1 MRRYFEIF
9 VSLIMIAGF
18 ASCIRE
24 QIETTVPSGEE
35 GTVSIQVDYRPL
47 ESSLEG
53 VTKSSGDLIR
63 TIDNIS
69 VVAYNSAD
77 GKFAFSKYFET
88 SDYALEEVASPSGT
102 YAESKVYRASFNM
115 VVPRGRYRIY
125 AVVNMDRELAADE
138 RASEDAL
145 KSISLN
151 WLTTGDKACSPD
163 NNKMFGFFTDN
174 ASTVIPSEAPE
185 LVVGTAK
192 VSLHAWVKRTVSKVT
207 VAYDATE
214 LKDNIYI
221 YLKSVQI
228 LDIPKTCYL
237 GKENVPA
244 SADALIHEGEMLT
257 YSTSD
262 DKQNWPYV
270 SKGNPVYQYD
280 GGHTETAQALYFF
293 ENNQGTGE
301 KHNYHPGDAAWDKD
315 KKPYGTYIE
324 VKGYYVNRTAD
335 NSSQGPIIYRFMLG
349 KDVSSDFNAERS
361 NHYKVTLKFRNDAND
376 PDWHIVYEP
385 EQPEI
390 TIPDPLYISYVPNES
405 VNVPVV
411 VRGANASTQV
421 KADIIESHWYGDK
434 GHKYQG
440 LYYQAFNG
448 ILTLQPTGLDLSSK
462 SNEAARESDFNAK
475 NGFSYTPSQVL
486 ADRCLYSI
494 PVYTRGLTLGNS
506 LSGYNYF
513 PHDTRT
519 GKIRF
524 SVTVNGKT
532 YTKDVRIIQVK
543 RVVNPAGVWREAS
556 STKTFNF
563 RLMELNED
571 DDSNTGAVHRQFY
584 PTISDG
590 PWTAHIE
597 QGADWVQIAPAGTNN
612 WGTSDVTGGTASEVR
627 FDVRPASTCGDGTVR
642 HAVVKVTYNN
652 NTCIH
657 YFFVSQGIGEIPMAV
672 VITYPQTTVYGET
685 STNHTCYWMNRNMK
699 YAGVPCENPLME
711 GGKFR
716 WGNSSVGLRPDDDFR
731 SGYGFNIEGYTTGKT
746 HWQYNGSDISF
757 SAIGHPNY
765 ATGFRYNYSKNAYLG
780 RFYDNLWPAKYADW
794 TALQKHP
801 RYYGVLYGE
810 ESTETATNTTDAYTY
825 INPGDVKGM
834 QGLFVWDRTNARHIF
849 FPIGAS
855 GYGHRKGNDLYKA
868 GVPPDVSGGW
878 GGDGVVRRDILKY
891 AQRSL
896 EMPEYTAQSV
906 PMLYDLWMRKGAIY
920 WYEENEFYDTN
931 KEIFSHDIN
940 YYTYDLNNYG
950 ANAFSFPIDENKKN
964 IMIADPFT
972 NKSCRKAEWSDAC
985 YVRCVHY

>member
-1 MRRYFEIF
+1 
-9 VSLIMIAGF
+9 MIAGF

-163 NNKMFGFFTDN
+163 NNKMFGFFTDK

-448 ILTLQPTGLDLSSK
+448 ILTLQPTGLDLSSESK
-462 SNEAARESDFNAK
+462 EAARESDFNAK
-475 NGFSYTPSQVL
+475 NGLSYTPSQVL

-506 LSGYNYF
+506 FSGYNYF

-571 DDSNTGAVHRQFY
+571 DDSENGAVHRQFY

-597 QGADWVQIAPAGTNN
+597 QGADWVQIAPTGTNN

-627 FDVRPASTCGDGTVR
+627 FDVRPGSTCGDGTVR

-657 YFFVSQGIGEIPMAV
+657 YFFVSQGIGDVPMSV
-672 VITYPQTTVYGET
+672 NVTYPQTTVYGET
-685 STNHTCYWMNRNMK
+685 STSHTCYWMNRNMK

-716 WGNSSVGLRPDDDFR
+716 WGNSSQSFKPEDDFR
-731 SGYGFNIEGYTTGKT
+731 DGYGFNQVCYSTISPSNVETFNIKRHWLYQGTDASLAEVGHTEMPIGFKNNENSYT
-746 HWQYNGSDISF
+746 S
-757 SAIGHPNY
+757 
-765 ATGFRYNYSKNAYLG
+765 

-794 TALQKHP
+794 TALQQHP

-834 QGLFVWDRTNARHIF
+834 QGLFVWDKGNARHLF
-849 FPIGAS
+849 FPIGAT
-855 GYGHRKGNDLYKA
+855 GHGHRKASDIYQTKA
-868 GVPPDVSGGW
+868 GYEYDGHIDRDV
-878 GGDGVVRRDILKY
+878 LKY
-891 AQRSL
+891 AQRPTYMKDNKAS
-896 EMPEYTAQSV
+896 SV

-920 WYEENEFYDTN
+920 WYAENEFYKTN
-931 KEIFSHDIN
+931 SEKFAHDIN
-940 YYTYDLNNYG
+940 YYTYDLNTYG
-950 ANAFSFPIDENKKN
+950 ANPVTMVTPTITYNGA
-964 IMIADPFT
+964 T
-972 NKSCRKAEWSDAC
+972 CRRVNWSDAC

>member
-53 VTKSSGDLIR
+53 VTKSAGDLIR

-69 VVAYNSAD
+69 VVAYNSDD
-77 GKFAFSKYFET
+77 GKFAFSKYFTT

-125 AVVNMDRELAADE
+125 AVVNMDRKLAADE

-185 LVVGTAK
+185 LVVGTAD

-434 GHKYQG
+434 GHKYDYKFTDNG
-440 LYYQAFNG
+440 NG
-448 ILTLQPTGLDLSSK
+448 ILSLEKTGNNAPTLTGTAS
-462 SNEAARESDFNAK
+462 
-475 NGFSYTPSQVL
+475 PSQVL

-506 LSGYNYF
+506 FSGYNYF

-571 DDSNTGAVHRQFY
+571 DDSENGAVHRQFF

-597 QGADWVQIAPAGTNN
+597 QGADWVQIAPTGTNN

-627 FDVRPASTCGDGTVR
+627 FDVRPGSTCGDGTVR

-672 VITYPQTTVYGET
+672 DVNYGDYKDRSATSVYGET
-685 STNHTCYWMNRNMK
+685 RAVHTCYWMNRNMK

-716 WGNSSVGLRPDDDFR
+716 WGNSAQSFRPEDDFR
-731 SGYGFNIEGYTTGKT
+731 EGNRFNQVALNNQHYIFPSGEA
-746 HWQYNGSDISF
+746 SF
-757 SAIGHPNY
+757 KLGHTEMPG
-765 ATGFRYNYSKNAYLG
+765 GFRYNENSYTS

-794 TALQKHP
+794 TALQQHP

-855 GYGHRKGNDLYKA
+855 GYGHRKGSDLYKNE
-868 GVPPDVSGGW
+868 W
-878 GGDGVVRRDILKY
+878 GGDGNVKRDVLKY

-896 EMPEYTAQSV
+896 EMPTATAEKV

-920 WYEENEFYDTN
+920 WYEENEFYTTN
-931 KEIFSHDIN
+931 KELFAHDIN
-940 YYTYDLNNYG
+940 YYTYDLNTYG
-950 ANAFSFPIDENKKN
+950 ANPVDLKVMNTVYYNRDARKS
-964 IMIADPFT
+964 IA
-972 NKSCRKAEWSDAC
+972 CRNAQWSDAC

>member
-1 MRRYFEIF
+1 M
-9 VSLIMIAGF
+9 AGS
-18 ASCIRE
+18 ASCVRE
-24 QIETTVPSGEE
+24 QIEPSVPSGEE

-47 ESSLEG
+47 ESSLDG
-53 VTKSSGDLIR
+53 ITKSAGDLIR

-77 GKFAFSKYFET
+77 GKFAFSRYFTT
-88 SDYALEEVASPSGT
+88 SDYAVEEVASPSGV
-102 YAESKVYRASFNM
+102 YAEQKVYRATLDMN
-115 VVPRGRYRIY
+115 VPRGKYRIY
-125 AVVNMDRELAADE
+125 AVVNMDRELAVDE

-145 KSISLN
+145 KSITLD
-151 WLTTGDKACSPD
+151 WQTTGDKACSPD

-174 ASTVIPSEAPE
+174 ASTVIPAEAPE
-185 LVVGTAK
+185 LVVGTTSS

-207 VAYDATE
+207 VSYDATE

-237 GKENVPA
+237 GKDNAPA
-244 SADALIHEGEMLT
+244 SSEALIHEGEMLT
-257 YSTSD
+257 YSASD

-293 ENNQGTGE
+293 ENNQGTGS
-301 KHNYHPGDAAWDKD
+301 KHGYHPGDASWDKD
-315 KKPYGTYIE
+315 KKAYGTYIE

-349 KDVSSDFNAERS
+349 KDVSTDFNAERS

-385 EQPEI
+385 EKPEI

-411 VRGANASTQV
+411 VRGANSSTQV
-421 KADIIESHWYGDK
+421 TADIIESHWYGDK

-440 LYYQAFNG
+440 LYFQAFNG
-448 ILTLQPTGLDLSSK
+448 ILTLKPTNGSLAD
-462 SNEAARESDFNAK
+462 EAARQSDFNAK
-475 NGFSYTPSQVL
+475 NGLSYSPSQVL

-506 LSGYNYF
+506 FSGYNYF

-524 SVTVNGKT
+524 SVTVNGTT

-571 DDSNTGAVHRQFY
+571 DDSETGAVHRQFY

-597 QGADWVQIAPAGTNN
+597 QGADWVQIAPTGTNN
-612 WGTSDVTGGTASEVR
+612 WGTSDVTGGTSSEVR
-627 FDVRPASTCGDGTVR
+627 FDVRPGSTCSDGTVR
-642 HAVVKVTYNN
+642 HGVIKVTYNN

-657 YFFVSQGIGEIPMAV
+657 YFFVSQGLGDVPMSV
-672 VITYPQTTVYGET
+672 NITYPQTTVYGAT
-685 STNHTCYWMNRNMK
+685 STSHTCYWMNRNMK

-716 WGNSSVGLRPDDDFR
+716 WGNSAQSFKPEDDFR
-731 SGYGFNIEGYTTGKT
+731 EGYGFNQICYSTRSPSGEETFNIKR
-746 HWQYNGSDISF
+746 HWLYQGSDASLAEVVHTEMPI
-757 SAIGHPNY
+757 
-765 ATGFRYNYSKNAYLG
+765 GFRNNENSFTS

-794 TALQKHP
+794 TALQSLP

-834 QGLFVWDRTNARHIF
+834 QGLFVWDKNNARHLF
-849 FPIGAS
+849 FPIGAT
-855 GYGHRKGNDLYKA
+855 GHGHRKASDIYQTIA
-868 GVPPDVSGGW
+868 GYEYDGHIDRDV
-878 GGDGVVRRDILKY
+878 LKY
-891 AQRSL
+891 AQRPTYMKDNKAS
-896 EMPEYTAQSV
+896 SV

-920 WYEENEFYDTN
+920 WYEENEFYGTS
-931 KEIFSHDIN
+931 KEKLAHDIN
-940 YYTYDLNNYG
+940 YYTYDLNTYG
-950 ANAFSFPIDENKKN
+950 ANPVTMVTTATSYNGVV
-964 IMIADPFT
+964 
-972 NKSCRKAEWSDAC
+972 CRKVNWSDAC
-985 YVRCVHY
+985 FVRCVHY

>member
-1 MRRYFEIF
+1 
-9 VSLIMIAGF
+9 MIAGF

-24 QIETTVPSGEE
+24 QIETPVPSGEE

-53 VTKSSGDLIR
+53 VTKSAGDLIR

-69 VVAYNSAD
+69 VVAYNSDD
-77 GKFAFSKYFET
+77 GKFAFSKYFTT

-145 KSISLN
+145 KSISLD
-151 WLTTGDKACSPD
+151 WLTTGDKACSSD

-174 ASTVIPSEAPE
+174 ASTVIPSAAPE
-185 LVVGTAK
+185 LVVGTAD

-434 GHKYQG
+434 GHKYQRF
-440 LYYQAFNG
+440 YYQAFNG
-448 ILTLQPTGLDLSSK
+448 ILTLQPTGGSLAD
-462 SNEAARESDFNAK
+462 EAARESDFNAK

-506 LSGYNYF
+506 FSGYNYF

-571 DDSNTGAVHRQFY
+571 DDSENGAVHRQFY

-597 QGADWVQIAPAGTNN
+597 QGADWVQIAPTGTNN

-627 FDVRPASTCGDGTVR
+627 FDVRPGSTCGDGTVR

-672 VITYPQTTVYGET
+672 DVNYGDYKDRSATSVYGET
-685 STNHTCYWMNRNMK
+685 RAVHTCYWMNRNMK
-699 YAGVPCENPLME
+699 YSGVPCENPLME

-716 WGNSSVGLRPDDDFR
+716 WGNSSQSFKPEDDFR
-731 SGYGFNIEGYTTGKT
+731 DGYGFNQVCYSTISPSNEETFNIKRHWLYQGTDASLAEVGHTEMPIGFKNNKNSYT
-746 HWQYNGSDISF
+746 S
-757 SAIGHPNY
+757 
-765 ATGFRYNYSKNAYLG
+765 

-794 TALQKHP
+794 TALQQHP

-825 INPGDVKGM
+825 INLGDVKGM
-834 QGLFVWDRTNARHIF
+834 QGLFVWDKGNARHLF
-849 FPIGAS
+849 FPIGAT
-855 GYGHRKGNDLYKA
+855 GHGHRKASDIYQTKA
-868 GVPPDVSGGW
+868 GYEYDGHIDRDV
-878 GGDGVVRRDILKY
+878 LKY
-891 AQRSL
+891 AQRPTYMKDNKAS
-896 EMPEYTAQSV
+896 SV

-920 WYEENEFYDTN
+920 WYEENEFYTTN
-931 KEIFSHDIN
+931 KELFAHDIN
-940 YYTYDLNNYG
+940 YYTYDLNTYG
-950 ANAFSFPIDENKKN
+950 ANPVTMVTPTITYNGA
-964 IMIADPFT
+964 T
-972 NKSCRKAEWSDAC
+972 CRKVNWSDAC

>member
-1 MRRYFEIF
+1 
-9 VSLIMIAGF
+9 MIAGF

-53 VTKSSGDLIR
+53 VTKSAGDLIR

-77 GKFAFSKYFET
+77 GKFAFSKYFTT

-102 YAESKVYRASFNM
+102 YAESKVYRASFKM
-115 VVPRGRYRIY
+115 FVPRGRYRIY

-145 KSISLN
+145 KSISLD
-151 WLTTGDKACSPD
+151 WLTIGDKACSPD

-192 VSLHAWVKRTVSKVT
+192 VSLHAWVRRTVSKVT

-434 GHKYQG
+434 GHKYQRF
-440 LYYQAFNG
+440 YYQAFNG
-448 ILTLQPTGLDLSSK
+448 ILTLQPTGGSLAD
-462 SNEAARESDFNAK
+462 EAARESDFNAK
-475 NGFSYTPSQVL
+475 NGFSYTPSQVR

-506 LSGYNYF
+506 FSGYNYF

-571 DDSNTGAVHRQFY
+571 DDSENGAVHRQFY

-597 QGADWVQIAPAGTNN
+597 QGADWVQIAPTGTNN

-627 FDVRPASTCGDGTVR
+627 FDVRPGSTSGDGTVR

-652 NTCIH
+652 ITCIH

-672 VITYPQTTVYGET
+672 DVNYGDYKDRSATSVYGET
-685 STNHTCYWMNRNMK
+685 RAVHTCYWMNRNMK
-699 YAGVPCENPLME
+699 YSGVPCENPLME

-716 WGNSSVGLRPDDDFR
+716 WGNSSQSFKPEDDFR
-731 SGYGFNIEGYTTGKT
+731 DGYGFNQVCYSTISPSNEETFNIKRHWLYQGTDASLAEVGHTEMPIGFKNNKNSYT
-746 HWQYNGSDISF
+746 S
-757 SAIGHPNY
+757 
-765 ATGFRYNYSKNAYLG
+765 

-794 TALQKHP
+794 TALQQHP

-825 INPGDVKGM
+825 INLGDVKGM
-834 QGLFVWDRTNARHIF
+834 QGLFVWDKGNARHLF
-849 FPIGAS
+849 FPIGAT
-855 GYGHRKGNDLYKA
+855 GHGHRKASDIYQTKA
-868 GVPPDVSGGW
+868 GYEYDGHIDRDV
-878 GGDGVVRRDILKY
+878 LKY
-891 AQRSL
+891 AQRPTYMKDNKAS
-896 EMPEYTAQSV
+896 SV

-920 WYEENEFYDTN
+920 WYEENEFYTTN
-931 KEIFSHDIN
+931 KELFAHDIN
-940 YYTYDLNNYG
+940 YYTYDLNTYG
-950 ANAFSFPIDENKKN
+950 ANPVTMVTPTITYNGA
-964 IMIADPFT
+964 T
-972 NKSCRKAEWSDAC
+972 CRKVNWSDAC

>member
-53 VTKSSGDLIR
+53 VTKSAGDLIR

-77 GKFAFSKYFET
+77 GKFAFSKYFKT

-125 AVVNMDRELAADE
+125 AVVNMDRKLAADE

-163 NNKMFGFFTDN
+163 NNKMFGFFTDK

-440 LYYQAFNG
+440 VYYQAFNG
-448 ILTLQPTGLDLSSK
+448 ILT
-462 SNEAARESDFNAK
+462 
-475 NGFSYTPSQVL
+475 
-486 ADRCLYSI
+486 
-494 PVYTRGLTLGNS
+494 
-506 LSGYNYF
+506 
-513 PHDTRT
+513 
-519 GKIRF
+519 
-524 SVTVNGKT
+524 
-532 YTKDVRIIQVK
+532 
-543 RVVNPAGVWREAS
+543 
-556 STKTFNF
+556 
-563 RLMELNED
+563 
-571 DDSNTGAVHRQFY
+571 
-584 PTISDG
+584 
-590 PWTAHIE
+590 
-597 QGADWVQIAPAGTNN
+597 
-612 WGTSDVTGGTASEVR
+612 
-627 FDVRPASTCGDGTVR
+627 
-642 HAVVKVTYNN
+642 
-652 NTCIH
+652 
-657 YFFVSQGIGEIPMAV
+657 
-672 VITYPQTTVYGET
+672 
-685 STNHTCYWMNRNMK
+685 
-699 YAGVPCENPLME
+699 
-711 GGKFR
+711 
-716 WGNSSVGLRPDDDFR
+716 
-731 SGYGFNIEGYTTGKT
+731 
-746 HWQYNGSDISF
+746 
-757 SAIGHPNY
+757 
-765 ATGFRYNYSKNAYLG
+765 
-780 RFYDNLWPAKYADW
+780 
-794 TALQKHP
+794 
-801 RYYGVLYGE
+801 
-810 ESTETATNTTDAYTY
+810 
-825 INPGDVKGM
+825 
-834 QGLFVWDRTNARHIF
+834 
-849 FPIGAS
+849 
-855 GYGHRKGNDLYKA
+855 
-868 GVPPDVSGGW
+868 
-878 GGDGVVRRDILKY
+878 
-891 AQRSL
+891 
-896 EMPEYTAQSV
+896 
-906 PMLYDLWMRKGAIY
+906 
-920 WYEENEFYDTN
+920 
-931 KEIFSHDIN
+931 
-940 YYTYDLNNYG
+940 
-950 ANAFSFPIDENKKN
+950 
-964 IMIADPFT
+964 
-972 NKSCRKAEWSDAC
+972 
-985 YVRCVHY
+985 

>member
-53 VTKSSGDLIR
+53 VTKSAGDLIR

-69 VVAYNSAD
+69 IVAYNSVD
-77 GKFAFSKYFET
+77 GKFAFSKYFTT

-174 ASTVIPSEAPE
+174 TSTVIPSAAPE
-185 LVVGTAK
+185 LVVGTAD
-192 VSLHAWVKRTVSKVT
+192 VSLHAWVKRAASKVT

-301 KHNYHPGDAAWDKD
+301 KHNYHPGDAVWDKD

-411 VRGANASTQV
+411 VRGANSSTTV
-421 KADIIESHWYGDK
+421 TADIIESHWYGDK
-434 GHKYQG
+434 GHKYDYMFTDNG
-440 LYYQAFNG
+440 NG
-448 ILTLQPTGLDLSSK
+448 ILSLEKTGNNAPTLTGTAS
-462 SNEAARESDFNAK
+462 
-475 NGFSYTPSQVL
+475 PSQVL

-506 LSGYNYF
+506 FSGYNYF

-524 SVTVNGKT
+524 SVTVNGTT

-571 DDSNTGAVHRQFY
+571 DDSENGAVHRQFF

-597 QGADWVQIAPAGTNN
+597 QGADWVQIAPTGTNN

-627 FDVRPASTCGDGTVR
+627 FDVRPGSTCGDGTVR

-672 VITYPQTTVYGET
+672 DVNYGDYKDRSATSVYGET
-685 STNHTCYWMNRNMK
+685 RAVHTCYWMNRNMK

-716 WGNSSVGLRPDDDFR
+716 WGNSAQSFRPEDDFR
-731 SGYGFNIEGYTTGKT
+731 EGNRFNQVALNNQHYIFPSGEA
-746 HWQYNGSDISF
+746 SF
-757 SAIGHPNY
+757 YLGHTEMPG
-765 ATGFRYNYSKNAYLG
+765 GFRYNENNSYTS

-794 TALQKHP
+794 TALQQHP

-834 QGLFVWDRTNARHIF
+834 QGLFVWDRTNARHLF

-855 GYGHRKGNDLYKA
+855 GYGHRKGSDLYLKA
-868 GVPPDVSGGW
+868 W
-878 GGDGVVRRDILKY
+878 GGDNDTYPATDEKVKRDVLKY

-896 EMPEYTAQSV
+896 EMPTETAKKL

-920 WYEENEFYDTN
+920 WYEENEFYSLN
-931 KEIFSHDIN
+931 NELFAHDIN
-940 YYTYDLNNYG
+940 YYTYDLNTYG
-950 ANAFSFPIDENKKN
+950 ANPVELKNMNTVYDNKDARKS
-964 IMIADPFT
+964 IA
-972 NKSCRKAEWSDAC
+972 CRNAQWSDAC
-985 YVRCVHY
+985 FVRCVHY

>member
-1 MRRYFEIF
+1 MLCSMLLTF
-9 VSLIMIAGF
+9 
-18 ASCIRE
+18 SCVWE
-24 QIETTVPSGEE
+24 KEAESDLPEE
-35 GTVSIQVDYRPL
+35 NGSISIQVEYRPL
-47 ESSLEG
+47 ESALDTRSA
-53 VTKSSGDLIR
+53 GDLIR

-69 VVAYNSAD
+69 IVAFNSAD
-77 GKFAFSKYFET
+77 GSFAFDKYF
-88 SDYALEEVASPSGT
+88 SAADYSVEEVASPSGT
-102 YAESKVYRASFNM
+102 YAESKVYRASMSMND
-115 VVPRGRYRIY
+115 VPRGKYRIY
-125 AVVNMDRELAADE
+125 AAVNMDRALTSEE
-138 RASEDAL
+138 TASESAL
-145 KSISLN
+145 KSISLD
-151 WLTTGDKACSPD
+151 WQTTGDKSCSPE
-163 NNKMFGFFTDN
+163 NNRMFGFFTDN

-185 LVVGTAK
+185 IVVGTSN

-207 VAYDATE
+207 VTYDATE

-228 LDIPKTCYL
+228 LDIPRECFL
-237 GKENVPA
+237 GKENTPA
-244 SADALIHEGEMLT
+244 SADQLIHEGEMLT
-257 YSTSD
+257 YSSSATVQD
-262 DKQNWPYV
+262 WPYV

-293 ENNQGTGE
+293 ENNQGTGS
-301 KHNYHPGDAAWDKD
+301 KHGYHPNDASWDKD
-315 KKPYGTYIE
+315 QKVYGTYIE

-349 KDVSSDFNAERS
+349 KDVTSDFNAERS
-361 NHYKVTLKFRNDAND
+361 NHYKVTLKFRNNAND

-411 VRGANASTQV
+411 VRGGNASTTV

-448 ILTLQPTGLDLSSK
+448 IITLKPTGGDLAD
-462 SNEAARESDFNAK
+462 EAARQSDFNAK
-475 NGFSYTPSQVL
+475 NGLSYSPSQVL

-506 LSGYNYF
+506 FSGYNYF

-543 RVVNPAGVWREAS
+543 RVVNPAGVWRQAS
-556 STKTFNF
+556 STKPFNF

-571 DDSNTGAVHRQFY
+571 DDSPNGPVHRQFY

-597 QGADWVQIAPAGTNN
+597 QGTDWIQIAPTGSSA
-612 WGTSDVTGGTASEVR
+612 WGTADVTGGTASEVR
-627 FDVRPASTCGDGTVR
+627 FDVRPASTCSDGTVR
-642 HAVVKVTYNN
+642 EGVIKVTYNN

-657 YFFVSQGIGEIPMAV
+657 YFFVSQGLGDVPMAV
-672 VITYPQTTVYGET
+672 NVTYPEKTINNET
-685 STNHTCYWMNRNMK
+685 STSHTCYWMNRNMK
-699 YAGVPCENPLME
+699 YSGVPCDNPLME
-711 GGKFR
+711 GGLFR
-716 WGNSSVGLRPDDDFR
+716 WGNASQAIKPEDAQRD
-731 SGYGFNIEGYTTGKT
+731 GYGFNIEGYSTGKT
-746 HWQYNGSDISF
+746 HWMYTGGDVSF
-757 SAIGHPNY
+757 TGIWHPERP
-765 ATGFRYNYSKNAYLG
+765 TGFRYDEHATYKS
-780 RFYDNLWPAKYADW
+780 RFYSDRWPAKYADW
-794 TALQKHP
+794 TALQSFP

-810 ESTETATNTTDAYTY
+810 ESTGTATNTTDAYTY

-834 QGLFVWDRTNARHIF
+834 QGLFVWDRSNGRHLF
-849 FPIGAS
+849 FPIGS
-855 GYGHRKGNDLYKA
+855 TGYGHRKGSDLYKA
-868 GVPPDVSGGW
+868 GEPPGVKDGW

-896 EMPEYTAQSV
+896 EMPTYTAERV

-920 WYEENEFYDTN
+920 WYEENEFYTIN
-931 KEIFSHDIN
+931 KESYAHDIN
-940 YYTYDLNNYG
+940 YYTYDLNTYG
-950 ANAFSFPIDENKKN
+950 ANPVT
-964 IMIADPFT
+964 MADKGASDPHT
-972 NKSCRKAEWSDAC
+972 NKACRSAQWSDAC
-985 YVRCVHY
+985 FVRCVHY

>member
-1 MRRYFEIF
+1 
-9 VSLIMIAGF
+9 MIAGF

-24 QIETTVPSGEE
+24 QIETPVPSGEE

-53 VTKSSGDLIR
+53 VTKSAGDLIR

-69 VVAYNSAD
+69 VVAYNSDD
-77 GKFAFSKYFET
+77 GKFAFSKYFTT

-145 KSISLN
+145 KSISLD

-174 ASTVIPSEAPE
+174 ASTVIPSAAPE
-185 LVVGTAK
+185 LVVGTAD

-434 GHKYQG
+434 GHKYQRF
-440 LYYQAFNG
+440 YYQAFNG
-448 ILTLQPTGLDLSSK
+448 ILTLQPTGGSLAD
-462 SNEAARESDFNAK
+462 EAARESDFNAK

-506 LSGYNYF
+506 FSGYNYF

-571 DDSNTGAVHRQFY
+571 DDSENGAVHRQFY

-597 QGADWVQIAPAGTNN
+597 QGADWVQIAPTGTNN

-627 FDVRPASTCGDGTVR
+627 FDVRPGSTCGDGTVR

-672 VITYPQTTVYGET
+672 DVNYGDYKDRSATSVYGET
-685 STNHTCYWMNRNMK
+685 RAVHTCYWMNRNMK
-699 YAGVPCENPLME
+699 YSGVPCENPLME

-716 WGNSSVGLRPDDDFR
+716 WGNSSQSFKPEDDFR
-731 SGYGFNIEGYTTGKT
+731 DGYGFNQVCYSTISPSNEETFNIKRHWLYQGTDASLAEVGHTEMPIGFKNNKNSYT
-746 HWQYNGSDISF
+746 S
-757 SAIGHPNY
+757 
-765 ATGFRYNYSKNAYLG
+765 

-794 TALQKHP
+794 TALQQHP

-825 INPGDVKGM
+825 INLGDVKGM
-834 QGLFVWDRTNARHIF
+834 QGLFVWDKGNARHLF
-849 FPIGAS
+849 FPIGAT
-855 GYGHRKGNDLYKA
+855 GHGHRKASDIYQTKA
-868 GVPPDVSGGW
+868 GYEYDGHIDRDV
-878 GGDGVVRRDILKY
+878 LKY
-891 AQRSL
+891 AQRPTYMKDNKAS
-896 EMPEYTAQSV
+896 SV

-920 WYEENEFYDTN
+920 WYEENEFYTTN
-931 KEIFSHDIN
+931 KELFAHDIN
-940 YYTYDLNNYG
+940 YYTYDLNTYG
-950 ANAFSFPIDENKKN
+950 ANPVTMVTPTITYNGA
-964 IMIADPFT
+964 T
-972 NKSCRKAEWSDAC
+972 CRKVNWSDAC

>member
-1 MRRYFEIF
+1 MLCSMLLTF
-9 VSLIMIAGF
+9 
-18 ASCIRE
+18 SCVWE
-24 QIETTVPSGEE
+24 KEAESDLPEE
-35 GTVSIQVDYRPL
+35 NGSISIQVEYRPL
-47 ESSLEG
+47 ESALDTRSA
-53 VTKSSGDLIR
+53 GDLIR

-69 VVAYNSAD
+69 IVAFNSAD
-77 GKFAFSKYFET
+77 GSFAFDKYF
-88 SDYALEEVASPSGT
+88 SAADYSVEEVASPSGT
-102 YAESKVYRASFNM
+102 YAESKVYRASMSMND
-115 VVPRGRYRIY
+115 VPRGKYRIY
-125 AVVNMDRELAADE
+125 AAVNMDRALTSEE
-138 RASEDAL
+138 TASESAL
-145 KSISLN
+145 KSISLD
-151 WLTTGDKACSPD
+151 WQTTGDKSCSPE
-163 NNKMFGFFTDN
+163 NNRMFGFFTDN

-185 LVVGTAK
+185 IVVGTSN

-207 VAYDATE
+207 VTYDATE

-228 LDIPKTCYL
+228 LDIPRECFL
-237 GKENVPA
+237 GKENTPA
-244 SADALIHEGEMLT
+244 SADQLIHEGEMLT
-257 YSTSD
+257 YSSSATVQD
-262 DKQNWPYV
+262 WPYV

-293 ENNQGTGE
+293 ENNQGTGS
-301 KHNYHPGDAAWDKD
+301 KHGYHPNDASWDKD
-315 KKPYGTYIE
+315 QKVYGTYIE

-349 KDVSSDFNAERS
+349 KDVTSDFNAERS
-361 NHYKVTLKFRNDAND
+361 NHYKVTLKFRNNAND

-411 VRGANASTQV
+411 VRGGNASTTV

-448 ILTLQPTGLDLSSK
+448 IITLKPTGGDLAD
-462 SNEAARESDFNAK
+462 EAARQSDFNAK
-475 NGFSYTPSQVL
+475 NGLSYSPSQVL

-506 LSGYNYF
+506 FSGYNYF

-543 RVVNPAGVWREAS
+543 RVVNPAGVWRQAS
-556 STKTFNF
+556 STKPFNF

-571 DDSNTGAVHRQFY
+571 DDSPNGPVHRQFY

-597 QGADWVQIAPAGTNN
+597 QGADWIQIAPTGSSA
-612 WGTSDVTGGTASEVR
+612 WGTADVTGGTSSEVR
-627 FDVRPASTCGDGTVR
+627 FDVRPASTCSDGTVR
-642 HAVVKVTYNN
+642 EGVIKVTYNN

-657 YFFVSQGIGEIPMAV
+657 YFFVSQGLGDVPMAV
-672 VITYPQTTVYGET
+672 NVTYPEKTINNET
-685 STNHTCYWMNRNMK
+685 STSHTCYWMNRNMK
-699 YAGVPCENPLME
+699 YSGVPCDNPLME
-711 GGKFR
+711 GGLFR
-716 WGNSSVGLRPDDDFR
+716 WGNASQAIKPEDAQRD
-731 SGYGFNIEGYTTGKT
+731 GYGFNIEGYSTGKT
-746 HWQYNGSDISF
+746 HWMYTGGDVSF
-757 SAIGHPNY
+757 TGIWHPERP
-765 ATGFRYNYSKNAYLG
+765 TGFRYDEHATYKS
-780 RFYDNLWPAKYADW
+780 RFYSDRWPAKYADW
-794 TALQKHP
+794 TALQSFP

-810 ESTETATNTTDAYTY
+810 ESTGTATNTTDAYTY

-834 QGLFVWDRTNARHIF
+834 QGLFVWDRSNGRHLF
-849 FPIGAS
+849 FPIGS
-855 GYGHRKGNDLYKA
+855 TGYGHRKGSDLYKA
-868 GVPPDVSGGW
+868 GEPPGVKDGW

-896 EMPEYTAQSV
+896 EMPTYTAERV

-920 WYEENEFYDTN
+920 WYEENEFYTIN
-931 KEIFSHDIN
+931 KESYAHDIN
-940 YYTYDLNNYG
+940 YYTYDLNTYG
-950 ANAFSFPIDENKKN
+950 ANPVT
-964 IMIADPFT
+964 MADKGASDPHT
-972 NKSCRKAEWSDAC
+972 NKACRSAQWSDAC
-985 YVRCVHY
+985 FVRCVHY

>member
-1 MRRYFEIF
+1 MLCSMLLTF
-9 VSLIMIAGF
+9 
-18 ASCIRE
+18 SCVWE
-24 QIETTVPSGEE
+24 KEAESDLPEE
-35 GTVSIQVDYRPL
+35 NGSISIQVEYRPL
-47 ESSLEG
+47 ESALDTRSA
-53 VTKSSGDLIR
+53 GDLIR

-69 VVAYNSAD
+69 IVAFNSAD
-77 GKFAFSKYFET
+77 GSFAFDKYF
-88 SDYALEEVASPSGT
+88 SAADYSVEEVASPSGT
-102 YAESKVYRASFNM
+102 YAESKVYRASMSMND
-115 VVPRGRYRIY
+115 VPRGKYRIY
-125 AVVNMDRELAADE
+125 AAVNMDRALTSEE
-138 RASEDAL
+138 TASESAL
-145 KSISLN
+145 KSISLD
-151 WLTTGDKACSPD
+151 WQTTGDKSCSPE
-163 NNKMFGFFTDN
+163 NNRMFGFFTDN

-185 LVVGTAK
+185 IVVGTSN

-207 VAYDATE
+207 VTYDATE

-228 LDIPKTCYL
+228 LDIPRECFL
-237 GKENVPA
+237 GKENTPA
-244 SADALIHEGEMLT
+244 SADQLIHEGEMLT
-257 YSTSD
+257 YSSSATVQD
-262 DKQNWPYV
+262 WPYV

-293 ENNQGTGE
+293 ENNQGTGS
-301 KHNYHPGDAAWDKD
+301 KHGYHPNDASWDKD
-315 KKPYGTYIE
+315 QKVYGTYIE

-349 KDVSSDFNAERS
+349 KDVTSDFNAERS
-361 NHYKVTLKFRNDAND
+361 NHYKVTLKFRNNAND

-411 VRGANASTQV
+411 VRGGNASTTV

-448 ILTLQPTGLDLSSK
+448 IITLKPTGGDLAD
-462 SNEAARESDFNAK
+462 EAARQSDFNAK
-475 NGFSYTPSQVL
+475 NGLSYSPSQVL

-506 LSGYNYF
+506 FSGYNYF

-543 RVVNPAGVWREAS
+543 RVVNPAGVWRQAS
-556 STKTFNF
+556 STKPFNF

-571 DDSNTGAVHRQFY
+571 DDSNTGPVHRQFY

-597 QGADWVQIAPAGTNN
+597 QGSDWIQIAPTGSSA
-612 WGTSDVTGGTASEVR
+612 WGTADVTGGTASEVR
-627 FDVRPASTCGDGTVR
+627 FDVRPASTCSDGTVR
-642 HAVVKVTYNN
+642 EGVIKVTYNN

-657 YFFVSQGIGEIPMAV
+657 YFFVSQGLGDVPMAV
-672 VITYPQTTVYGET
+672 NVTYPEKTINNET
-685 STNHTCYWMNRNMK
+685 STSHTCYWMNRNMK
-699 YAGVPCENPLME
+699 YSGVPCDNPLME
-711 GGKFR
+711 GGLFR
-716 WGNSSVGLRPDDDFR
+716 WGNASQAIKPEDAQR
-731 SGYGFNIEGYTTGKT
+731 SGYGFNIEGYNSGKLHWMYTG
-746 HWQYNGSDISF
+746 GDVSF
-757 SAIGHPNY
+757 TGIWHPERP
-765 ATGFRYNYSKNAYLG
+765 TGFRYDEHATYKS
-780 RFYDNLWPAKYADW
+780 RFYSDRWPAKYADW
-794 TALQKHP
+794 TALQSLP

-810 ESTETATNTTDAYTY
+810 ESTGTATNTTDAYTY

-834 QGLFVWDRTNARHIF
+834 QGLFVWDRTNGRHLF
-849 FPIGAS
+849 FPIGS
-855 GYGHRKGNDLYKA
+855 TGYGHRKGSDLYKT
-868 GVPPDVSGGW
+868 DW
-878 GGDGVVRRDILKY
+878 GGDGNVKRDVLKY

-896 EMPEYTAQSV
+896 EMPTATAQKL

-920 WYEENEFYDTN
+920 WYEENEFYTIN
-931 KEIFSHDIN
+931 KESYAHDIN
-940 YYTYDLNNYG
+940 YYTYDLNTYG
-950 ANAFSFPIDENKKN
+950 ANPVT
-964 IMIADPFT
+964 MADKGASDPHT
-972 NKSCRKAEWSDAC
+972 NKACRSAQWSDAC
-985 YVRCVHY
+985 FVRCVHY